1 MRQLQKAD
9 RKVSAM
15 RTALALAFAMLL
27 LTRSVCA
34 LAVALPNETQQTL
47 FYASVME
54 QADLSVPDQ
63 VGFDVTDVT
72 ANTGASGVTVSATSV
87 VLDSGN
93 ALRIELKADAAN
105 FTPPSGATV
114 TWAASDVSW
123 AAGAWT
129 GGTGSSGT
137 LANGVYH
144 TVAESSV
151 NASEL
156 SCSDMAFTLVQKPT
170 VNIAGEY
177 TLTAT
182 WKFSSFTP

>member
-27 LTRSVCA
+27 LTGSAYAASV
-34 LAVALPNETQQTL
+34 LLPDETQQTT
-47 FYASVME
+47 FCASVME
-54 QADLSVPDQ
+54 QAELSVP
-63 VGFDVTDVT
+63 VEIIFDVADV
-72 ANTGASGVTVSATSV
+72 NNDTGASMLSVSATSI

-93 ALRIELKADAAN
+93 ALRSELQADAAN

-137 LANGVYH
+137 LANGIYH
-144 TVAESSV
+144 TVAESGV

-156 SCSDMAFTLVQKPT
+156 SCTNMSFTLVQKPA

-182 WKFSSFTP
+182 WKFTSFTP

>member
-1 MRQLQKAD
+1 
-9 RKVSAM
+9 M
-15 RTALALAFAMLL
+15 RTALAPAFAMLL
-27 LTRSVCA
+27 LTRPVCV
-34 LAVALPNETQQTL
+34 LAVALPNESQQTL
-47 FYASVME
+47 IYASVME
-54 QADLSVPDQ
+54 QANLSVPDQ
-63 VGFDVTDVT
+63 IGFDVCDVT
-72 ANTGASGVTVSATSV
+72 VDTVGSGLTVSATAV

-93 ALRIELKADAAN
+93 ALRIELKADAVD
-105 FTPPSGATV
+105 FTPPSGASV

-123 AAGAWT
+123 AAGVWT

-156 SCSDMAFTLVQKPT
+156 SCADMSFTLVQKPA

-182 WKFSSFTP
+182 WKFTSFTP